1 MEYPDR
7 RIKPIIYTMISSG
20 IRLGAWDYLRWRH
33 IIPIEKN
40 GKIVAAKL
48 IVYGDDDEEY
58 FTFITPEAYEALEG
72 WIKYRQ
78 VSGENINKDSWIMRN
93 LWDVT
98 TPKGKGVV
106 SVPQKLKSSGIKRLM
121 ERALWAQG
129 VRTKLSIG
137 KKRHEF
143 QADHGLRKYFKT
155 TCEYGKMSSINVEI
169 LMGHSIGISDSYL
182 RPTENQLLED
192 YLKAVNS
199 LTISQENKLILDNE
213 LMKQHNSALEKDRY
227 ELDLLR
233 KELEPL
239 IALKDKLFKHMA
251 SQMEARRR

>member
-33 IIPIEKN
+33 ITPIEKD

-72 WIKYRQ
+72 WIRYRQ

-98 TPKGKGVV
+98 KPKGKGVV

-143 QADHGLRKYFKT
+143 QADHGFRKYFKT
-155 TCEYGKMSSINVEI
+155 TCEYAKMSSINVET

-192 YLKAVNS
+192 YLMAVNS
-199 LTISQENKLILDNE
+199 LTISQENKLISDNE
-213 LMKQHNSALEKDRY
+213 LMKQHNSTLEKDRY

-239 IALKDKLFKHMA
+239 LALKNTLIKEGILNV
-251 SQMEARRR
+251 S